1 MKSGNR
7 VQGTVSW
14 FNEEKGFGFITGP
27 DGRDVYV
34 QFQEIQRKGFQTL
47 NQGEA
52 VTYEP
57 AGDEVAPKAMAVRP
71 VNPD

>member
-1 MKSGNR
+1 MTSRNR

-34 QFQEIQRKGFQTL
+34 HFQEIQRPGFQTL
-47 NQGEA
+47 NEGEL
-52 VTYEP
+52 VSFEP
-57 AGDEVAPKAMAVRP
+57 SGDETAPKALSVRP
-71 VNPD
+71 EKTG

>member
-1 MKSGNR
+1 MTSADR

-34 QFQEIQRKGFQTL
+34 QYQEIQRKGFQTL
-47 NQGEA
+47 NPGET
-52 VTYEP
+52 VTYQLS
-57 AGDEVAPKAMAVRP
+57 GDEAAPKALSVR
-71 VNPD
+71 VKEKY